1 MTKLSITN
9 ALAAAATA
17 AVLTIAV
24 SGSAFAHGGGMGGH
38 MGAPV
43 GGTTLNTMGNTTKT
57 TVTTKVTHDRRR
69 FRFLPGYDYV
79 STAPACFYSLTS
91 IGRVRICPDYN

>member
-17 AVLTIAV
+17 VVLTIAV

-38 MGAPV
+38 MGGPV
-43 GGTTLNTMGNTTKT
+43 GGTMGNTTKT
-57 TVTTKVTHDRRR
+57 TVITKVTHDRRR

-79 STAPACFYSLTS
+79 STAPACFYSWTS

>member
-17 AVLTIAV
+17 TVLTIAV
-24 SGSAFAHGGGMGGH
+24 SGSAFAHGMGGH
-38 MGAPV
+38 MGANIGNNV
-43 GGTTLNTMGNTTKT
+43 GNTMGNVTKT

-79 STAPACFYSLTS
+79 STAPGCFYSWTS

>member
-17 AVLTIAV
+17 TVLTIAV

-38 MGAPV
+38 MGANI
-43 GGTTLNTMGNTTKT
+43 GGTTLNTVGNTTKT
-57 TVTTKVTHDRRR
+57 TMTTRVTHDRRR
-69 FRFLPGYDYV
+69 FRFLPGSDYV
-79 STAPACFYSLTS
+79 SSAPACFYSWTS